1 MTFVL
6 LLLALLGAF
15 LKASVASTCP
25 DYTVHWLQ
33 PQLQKFEDPNNPQF
47 TLWALDPSQSAEIN
61 AWCFPTA
68 AASLFGHYAL
78 KHGWDADFPLS
89 FVVEVVP
96 QLGGYVYFVDGVS
109 QKPLVLTRGTTYI
122 FSLSNSDYY
131 DHPFAFRELG
141 GTEYTDGIDMQVFY
155 GDQVITFAVPLDAP
169 DNLKYYCTNHP
180 LSMGSSITVVDRFP
194 NSPYLYRPSKS
205 YSDTVPWGDFMWH
218 DIDEWNLGY
227 YMNTQ
232 KDTGTTLEEGTE
244 GMRQFMADIYSDVDV
259 TIETVPGYPDVSSV
273 YPLLLHIKAGCVPA
287 VQSSLNEGE
296 NLNEWFIK
304 LAESNQGTPENIAQ
318 SQLGHTVVAWKYNN
332 ESDDQFS
339 HGYDVS
345 MNLPTPINP
354 DGLQCSPTPVKLVDT
369 SCITSFTTVQ
379 FGSLSDSSEDDDD
392 MTFLIVGAVA
402 GGVVLLGFI
411 LYVTRAR
418 MLGSKVGMSTT
429 RVGDLFF

>member
-33 PQLQKFEDPNNPQF
+33 PQLQKFEDPNTQQIVA
-47 TLWALDPSQSAEIN
+47 ALDPSQSAEIN

-78 KHGWDADFPLS
+78 KHDWDADFPLS
-89 FVVEVVP
+89 FDVKVVG
-96 QLGGYVYFVDGVS
+96 QLGGAYVYSVDGVS

-122 FSLSNSDYY
+122 FSLSNLDYD

-141 GTEYTDGIDMQVFY
+141 GTEYTDGINMQVFY
-155 GDQVITFAVPLDAP
+155 NNQIITFAVPLDAP
-169 DNLKYYCTNHP
+169 DNLEYYCTNHP
-180 LSMGSSITVVDRFP
+180 LSMGSNIAVVDRFP
-194 NSPYLYRPSKS
+194 NSPYLYRPSKP
-205 YSDTVPWGDFMWH
+205 YSHTVPWGDFMWH
-218 DIDEWNLGY
+218 DINKWNLGD
-227 YMNTQ
+227 YMNTK
-232 KDTGTTLEEGTE
+232 KDIGTTLEEGTE
-244 GMRQFMADIYSDVDV
+244 GMRQFMTDIYPDVDV

-273 YPLLLHIKAGCVPA
+273 YPLLLHIKAGCVAAIP
-287 VQSSLNEGE
+287 N
-296 NLNEWFIK
+296 NLNGGEIDEWHIK
-304 LAESNQGTPENIAQ
+304 LAESNPGAPENIAQ

-332 ESDDQFS
+332 ELDIQLS

-345 MNLPTPINP
+345 MNLPTPINLN
-354 DGLQCSPTPVKLVDT
+354 GLQCSPTPIKLVNA

-418 MLGSKVGMSTT
+418 MLGSKVGMSTI
-429 RVGDLFF
+429 RVGDLIF